1 MKKRVILSFFMVFVL
16 ICLTGCRYTKE
27 EKDTMEQY
35 KIQAEENAINYTKEK
50 YNISSE
56 VISSEAELEN
66 TDPIPNITP
75 DPTGNV
81 YVKMK
86 SNNKEFYVYIT
97 GKETSIIGKDNYQYN
112 EIVNDLLNLIQ
123 KDTNVA
129 PYNYQVVYGFEDSFN
144 YPGLIDVYYDGTN
157 LYNAIHFDDR
167 YDQGLYVNLNYIGNN
182 NLENIVFSNS
192 SQIINKGHISLI
204 NFSTVDDYNNFSK
217 EDSISKVYYSY
228 LLTDEDKQVIDN
240 ILLIKEGNKEYFDF

>member
-1 MKKRVILSFFMVFVL
+1 MKKIFLILIMVLL
-16 ICLTGCRYTKE
+16 ITGYRYTKE
-27 EKDTMEQY
+27 EKERIEQY
-35 KIQAEENAINYTKEK
+35 KTQVKENAISYIKEK

-56 VISSEAELEN
+56 VISLEVELED

-97 GKETSIIGKDNYQYN
+97 GKESSIIGKDNYQYN

-123 KDTNVA
+123 KDTNIT
-129 PYNYQVVYGFEDSFN
+129 PYNYQVIYGFEDSFK
-144 YPGLIDVYYDGTN
+144 YPGLIDIYYDGTN
-157 LYNAIHFDDR
+157 LYDVIHFNDR

-182 NLENIVFSNS
+182 NLENIAFNNS
-192 SQIINKGHISLI
+192 SQIINKGYISLM
-204 NFSTVDDYNNFSK
+204 NFSSIDNYNNFNK
-217 EDSISKVYYSY
+217 ESGITKIYYGYSFS
-228 LLTDEDKQVIDN
+228 DADKQFIDN
-240 ILLIKEGNKEYFDF
+240 ILLIKNGNKEYFDF

>member
-1 MKKRVILSFFMVFVL
+1 MKKIIGLISLALVLS
-16 ICLTGCRYTKE
+16 CLTGCGYTKE

-35 KIQAEENAINYTKEK
+35 KTQAEENAINYIKEK

-129 PYNYQVVYGFEDSFN
+129 PYNYQVVYGFEDSFK
-144 YPGLIDVYYDGTN
+144 YPGLIDIYYDGNN
-157 LYNAIHFDDR
+157 LHNVFYFDDR
-167 YDQGLYVNLNYIGNN
+167 LDQGLYINLNYIGNN
-182 NLENIVFSNS
+182 NLENIVFNNS
-192 SQIINKGHISLI
+192 SQIINNGHISLI

>member
-1 MKKRVILSFFMVFVL
+1 MKKRVILSLSIVFVL
-16 ICLTGCRYTKE
+16 VCLTGCRYTKE
-27 EKDTMEQY
+27 EKETIEQY
-35 KIQAEENAINYTKEK
+35 KTQAEENAISYIKEK

-56 VISSEAELEN
+56 VISLEVELED

-97 GKETSIIGKDNYQYN
+97 GKESSVIGMDNYQYN

-123 KDTNVA
+123 KDTNIT
-129 PYNYQVVYGFEDSFN
+129 PYNYQVIYGFEDSFK

-157 LYNAIHFDDR
+157 LYNVIHFDDR
-167 YDQGLYVNLNYIGNN
+167 YNQDLYVNLNYIGNN
-182 NLENIVFSNS
+182 NLENIAFNNS
-192 SQIINKGHISLI
+192 SQIINKGHISLM
-204 NFSTVDDYNNFSK
+204 NFSTVDNYNNFSEESNITK
-217 EDSISKVYYSY
+217 IYYGYSF
-228 LLTDEDKQVIDN
+228 TDTDKQFIDN
-240 ILLIKEGNKEYFDF
+240 ILLIKEGNKEYLRF

>member
-1 MKKRVILSFFMVFVL
+1 MKKIFLILIMVLL
-16 ICLTGCRYTKE
+16 ITGCRYTKE
-27 EKDTMEQY
+27 EKETIEQY
-35 KIQAEENAINYTKEK
+35 KTQVKENAISYIKEK

-56 VISSEAELEN
+56 VISLEVELED

-97 GKETSIIGKDNYQYN
+97 GKESSIIGKDNYQYN

-123 KDTNVA
+123 KDTNIT
-129 PYNYQVVYGFEDSFN
+129 PYNYQVIYGFEDSFK
-144 YPGLIDVYYDGTN
+144 YPGLIDIYYDGTN
-157 LYNAIHFDDR
+157 LYDVIHFNDR

-182 NLENIVFSNS
+182 NLENIAFNNS
-192 SQIINKGHISLI
+192 SQIINKGYISLM
-204 NFSTVDDYNNFSK
+204 NFSSIDNYNNFNK
-217 EDSISKVYYSY
+217 ESGITKIYYGYSFS
-228 LLTDEDKQVIDN
+228 DADKQFIDN
-240 ILLIKEGNKEYFDF
+240 ILLIKNGNKEYFDF